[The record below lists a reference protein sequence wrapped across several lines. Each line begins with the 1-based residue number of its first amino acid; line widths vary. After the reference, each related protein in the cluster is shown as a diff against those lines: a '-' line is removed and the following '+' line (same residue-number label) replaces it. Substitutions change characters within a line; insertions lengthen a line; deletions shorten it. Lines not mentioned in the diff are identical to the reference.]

1 MKLMMLAD
9 LYVTVSDFTTDDQS
23 IVADIKKRCSRPEML
38 YKVQHNTV
46 LHGQWHANNW
56 RQDLYQCRTT
66 AVSWCNCRQRGH

>member
-23 IVADIKKRCSRPEML
+23 IVADIKKRCSRQGML

-46 LHGQWHANNW
+46 HGQ
-56 RQDLYQCRTT
+56 
-66 AVSWCNCRQRGH
+66 